1 MKISTIELTETEKQ
15 ALERECKTGQTAVYR
30 QRCHLMFLKS
40 QGYKAQDIADI
51 LGTNIQ
57 SVYNW
62 VKLIMD
68 ELTEQTGK
76 QFSQR
81 TFGRF
86 LKVLATPTN
95 ASVCD

>member
-1 MKISTIELTETEKQ
+1 ML
-15 ALERECKTGQTAVYR
+15 
-30 QRCHLMFLKS
+30 LKS

>member
-1 MKISTIELTETEKQ
+1 ML
-15 ALERECKTGQTAVYR
+15 
-30 QRCHLMFLKS
+30 LKS
-40 QGYKAQDIADI
+40 QGYKAQDNADI

-68 ELTEQTGK
+68 ELTEQTGN

>member
-1 MKISTIELTETEKQ
+1 MSEGKKQ
-15 ALERECKTGQTAVYR
+15 YQTAVYQ

-76 QFSQR
+76 QFSQC
-81 TFGRF
+81 TFERF

-95 ASVCD
+95 ACVCD